1 MITID
6 GSYLEGGGQIVRTAL
21 ALSVLTQ
28 KAFTVNKI
36 RLNRPEPGLK
46 NQHVHGIRALRE
58 LCNGVVEGA
67 HLGSSQITFYP
78 LKIEKGKNLIID
90 IGTAGSIT
98 LILQSL
104 LLPCLLSGKK
114 IHLIIKGGTDVAW
127 SPCCDYFAAV
137 IFPQFLRYGKGTFS
151 LKKRGYYPKGQ
162 GEVEVIF
169 QKKYFFDDLVAGT
182 VSLKQLSL
190 LEQGT
195 LVKLVGLSHA
205 SRDLEAARVAER
217 QAEAARACVSQW
229 KVPVDIVSSYS
240 TSAST
245 GSGITLWA
253 VFSRDGSDVDSI
265 DPIRVGADILGE
277 KGKRAELVGEECAVQ
292 LNNAIASGA
301 PVDRHL
307 ADQLI
312 PLLGIVG
319 GEIAVQEITKHTLT
333 NIYVTE
339 LFLDAKFEIDE
350 KLKMIK
356 AVVKGK

>member
-1 MITID
+1 MISID
-6 GSYLEGGGQIVRTAL
+6 GSSLEGGGQIVRTAL

-28 KAFTVNKI
+28 KAFTVNNI
-36 RLNRPEPGLK
+36 RINRPEAGLK
-46 NQHVHGIRALRE
+46 NQHLHGIRALRE

-78 LKIEKGKNLIID
+78 RKIEKGKTLIVD
-90 IGTAGSIT
+90 IGTAGSVT

-104 LLPCLLSGKK
+104 MLPCFFSGKK
-114 IHLIIKGGTDVAW
+114 INLDIKGGTDVAW
-127 SPCCDYFAAV
+127 SPSSDYFAQV

-162 GEVEVIF
+162 GEVEAIF
-169 QKKYFFDDLVAGT
+169 QKKYSFDEIAART
-182 VSLKQLSL
+182 VPLKRLSL
-190 LEQGT
+190 LQQGT
-195 LVKLVGLSHA
+195 LVKIVGISHA
-205 SRDLEAARVAER
+205 SHDLSDARVAER

-240 TSAST
+240 PSAST
-245 GSGITLWA
+245 GSGMTLW
-253 VFSRDGSDVDSI
+253 VIFSREGSDVDTI
-265 DPIRVGADILGE
+265 DPIRIGVDILGE
-277 KGKRAELVGEECAVQ
+277 KGKKAEKVGEECAVQ
-292 LNNAIASGA
+292 LNTAIASGS

-312 PLLGIVG
+312 PLLCIIG

-339 LFLDAKFEIDE
+339 LFLDVKFHVDE
-350 KLKMIK
+350 KLKIIRVERK
-356 AVVKGK
+356 